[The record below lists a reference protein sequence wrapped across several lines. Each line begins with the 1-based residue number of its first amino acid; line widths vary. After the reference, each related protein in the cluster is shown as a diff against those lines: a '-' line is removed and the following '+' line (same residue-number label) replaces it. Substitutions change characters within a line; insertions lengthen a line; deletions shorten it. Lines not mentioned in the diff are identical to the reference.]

1 MKNSRYSAALPQAPA
16 TVEGPGG
23 DRQPSY
29 LERVA
34 GELTTLGVTISAR
47 PGEYRINYRT
57 GSDDT
62 ALYTDDLDEALALGR
77 ELAAARLATDAVHG
91 STAPRRR
98 PKRMTSK
105 AIHRRMIKRHNH
117 RLRARALRAQTD
129 PSSSDD

>member
-1 MKNSRYSAALPQAPA
+1 MKTSRYSAASLQALDA
-16 TVEGPGG
+16 VEGSGG

-34 GELTTLGVTISAR
+34 GELTALGVTISAR

-62 ALYTDDLDEALALGR
+62 ARYTDDLDEALALGR

-91 STAPRRR
+91 SMVPRRR

-105 AIHRRMIKRHNH
+105 AIRRRMIKRHNH
-117 RLRARALRAQTD
+117 RLRARALAAQTD